1 MMKQIHTDR
10 LDPTEEQKARMLH
23 NIREGHVQPN
33 RLHRRNRV
41 RRFAALLCAVLVAAT
56 SAVIAGGTPFGLQS
70 SRRPKESW
78 SDFGQTASYADK
90 HVPGMKY
97 VESFSTGYTFEK
109 GFAYSTD
116 VKDES
121 WNTIGS
127 YTSIYLHYRNGSQ
140 SINLHTETDRN
151 STAPVS
157 HPEWYRIRII
167 NGIPVYYREW
177 QTISLPSDTQPTPEE
192 EEKYNSGEINI
203 NWDAQLTS
211 RTESIY
217 YFIKWTENG
226 IDYLLSTYYPGALTE
241 DDFFQM
247 AEEIITS

>member
-1 MMKQIHTDR
+1 MKRDLLDR
-10 LDPTEEQKARMLH
+10 LNPTAEQKARMLY
-23 NIREGHVQPN
+23 NILGGHVQHN
-33 RLHRRNRV
+33 WLHRRNRV
-41 RRFAALLCAVLVAAT
+41 RRLAALLCAVLVAAT
-56 SAVIAGGTPFGLQS
+56 SAAIAGGTPFGLQS
-70 SRRPKESW
+70 SRRTKESW

-90 HVPGMKY
+90 YVPGMKY

-109 GFAYSTD
+109 GIAYSTD
-116 VKDES
+116 VKDKS

-127 YTSIYLHYRNGSQ
+127 YTSIYLHYINGSQ

-151 STAPVS
+151 STEPAS

-177 QTISLPSDTQPTPEE
+177 QTISLPSDAQPTPEE
-192 EEKYNSGEINI
+192 EKKFNSGEINI
-203 NWDAQLTS
+203 NWDAQSTS
-211 RTESIY
+211 RTESTY
-217 YFIKWTENG
+217 CFIKWTESG
-226 IDYLLSTYYPGALTE
+226 IDYLLSTYYPGDLTE